1 MNQDTINDTEST
13 STVSADELKAAV
25 ERAERVQEDI
35 DAARSDMK
43 ELKAELKGKGFDIKA
58 FNTILKM
65 RKQDR
70 DARMHEEA
78 MVETYAS
85 AIGLV

>member
-1 MNQDTINDTEST
+1 MNQDTVNDTESN

-58 FNTILKM
+58 FNTILRM

-78 MVETYAS
+78 MVETYAQ
-85 AIGLV
+85 AIGLN

>member
-1 MNQDTINDTEST
+1 MNQDTVNDTEST

-25 ERAERVQEDI
+25 ERAETVQEEI

-58 FNTILKM
+58 FNAILKM

-78 MVETYAS
+78 MIDTYAQ

>member
-1 MNQDTINDTEST
+1 MSDTVNDATSN

-25 ERAERVQEDI
+25 ERAETIQEEME
-35 DAARSDMK
+35 AVRSDMK

-58 FNTILKM
+58 FNAILKM
-65 RKQDR
+65 RKQSR
-70 DARMHEEA
+70 DDRMHEEA
-78 MVETYAS
+78 MIETYAQ